1 MRFYK
6 ENMVKMYSAIIN
18 YNNSVKLQSAYLRS
32 RNHCESISA
41 ALVQKKKEVHWSMEG
56 CECQNEFI

>member
-41 ALVQKKKEVHWSMEG
+41 ALVQKKKRCTGVWRAVSAK
-56 CECQNEFI
+56 